1 MPNYQDG
8 KIYKITAGNLT
19 YFGSTIQPLSQ
30 RLAKHRNDKK
40 AQPNSKFSSFPLLD
54 MPDCK
59 IILVE
64 DYPCERREQLLAREA
79 YYIENHE
86 CVNKIKPILTEE
98 QKKQAKREEKHR
110 YYQAHPE
117 KKKNEKIRYFTKYPH
132 KCPEW
137 VKKMYN
143 ITHINTLPSLA
154 DEPESQPTPNPEPI
168 KSASSRYKER
178 QNRLKLI
185 MQSKITFENI

>member
-40 AQPNSKFSSFPLLD
+40 AQPNSNFSSFPLLD

-79 YYIENHE
+79 FYIKSNE
-86 CVNKIKPILTEE
+86 CVNKIRPIRNEE
-98 QKKQAKREEKHR
+98 QKKQAKREDRLR
-110 YYQAHPE
+110 YYYKYHE
-117 KKKNEKIRYFTKYPH
+117 KCLEQKRLYKLRKKNNLELQLI
-132 KCPEW
+132 PEPAIIP
-137 VKKMYN
+137 VQ
-143 ITHINTLPSLA
+143 
-154 DEPESQPTPNPEPI
+154 EQEPTPKPEPGQ
-168 KSASSRYKER
+168 SYSSRWRER
-178 QNRLKLI
+178 QKRLNLI
-185 MQSKITFENI
+185 KQGKITFTS